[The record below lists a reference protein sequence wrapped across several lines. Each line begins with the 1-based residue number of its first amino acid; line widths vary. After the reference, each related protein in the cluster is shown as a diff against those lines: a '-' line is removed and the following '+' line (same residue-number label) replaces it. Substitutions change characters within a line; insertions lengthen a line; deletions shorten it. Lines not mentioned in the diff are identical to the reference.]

1 MLLVLPGEATVA
13 AVVAAEIEIIIK
25 ILWLRLMLLLLLL
38 LLLLLRLLLRPPYST
53 RCLGTSLLLALP
65 PQRRRARPRL
75 FCIPADQQFGGLIP
89 PGRLPEPQ
97 SAQRCHVRFRRL
109 CRLFRICAKA
119 QPALHAQPQ
128 EYSAKLCFAVHALQQ
143 RLFFCRSRRQQNRVT
158 GF

>member
-13 AVVAAEIEIIIK
+13 VVAAEIEIVIE

-38 LLLLLRLLLRPPYST
+38 LLLRLRPPRST
-53 RCLGTSLLLALP
+53 RCLGASLLLALP

-75 FCIPADQQFGGLIP
+75 FCIPADQKLGGLIP

-97 SAQRCHVRFRRL
+97 SAQRCHVGLRRL

-128 EYSAKLCFAVHALQQ
+128 ENSAKLCFAVHTLQQ
-143 RLFFCRSRRQQNRVT
+143 RLFFCRSHRQRNRVT